1 MKQVR
6 NKIQDICKMM
16 EDAGLPF
23 VDFFYHKIKPTI
35 QKEGIKYEILS
46 IDDNEDGRIRISGI
60 PNYSWCTQTLYMD
73 ETWNKKTI
81 DKITRLVREQSYKT
95 TNIND

>member
-1 MKQVR
+1 M
-6 NKIQDICKMM
+6 NKIQNICKMM

-23 VDFFYHKIKPTI
+23 VDFFYHKTKPTI
-35 QKEGIKYEILS
+35 QKEGIKYKILS
-46 IDDNEDGRIRISGI
+46 IDDNEDGRIRITGT
-60 PNYSWCTQTLYMD
+60 PNYGWCTQTLYMD